1 MYEIFAELMKK
12 KGYKNVTQISNLT
25 GIPRSMFTD
34 WKKGRSTPKA
44 DKLKILADFFGVDVS
59 VFLEEDVQNIGHQ
72 KEYYDTETY
81 EMAQAIFGNPDL
93 HALMK
98 AARDCD
104 PEQIRSVADMLMK
117 FKETN
122 IDG

>member
-1 MYEIFAELMKK
+1 MYAVFEYLMKK
-12 KGYKNVTQISNLT
+12 NGYKNATQISSLT

-59 VFLEEDVQNIGHQ
+59 MFFEGVQNIGHQ
-72 KEYYDTETY
+72 KQYYSDETY
-81 EMAQAIFGNPDL
+81 EIAQAIFDNPDL
-93 HALMK
+93 HALMR

-117 FKETN
+117 FKGTN
-122 IDG
+122 ADG

>member
-1 MYEIFAELMKK
+1 MNTVDLVKSICKERRIPISRLERECGFSNGYIAGLK
-12 KGYKNVTQISNLT
+12 KGTFPAQRLQIIAEYL
-25 GIPRSMFTD
+25 GVSM
-34 WKKGRSTPKA
+34 KYLMG
-44 DKLKILADFFGVDVS
+44 
-59 VFLEEDVQNIGHQ
+59 EEDVQNIGHQ

>member
-1 MYEIFAELMKK
+1 MYEIFEELMEK
-12 KGYKNVTQISNLT
+12 KGYKNATQISNLT

-59 VFLEEDVQNIGHQ
+59 MFFEGVQNIGQQ
-72 KEYYDTETY
+72 KQYYSDETY
-81 EMAQAIFGNPDL
+81 EMAQAIFDNPDL

-98 AARDCD
+98 AARGCD

-117 FKETN
+117 FKGTN
-122 IDG
+122 ANG